1 MIYYLLHRI
10 FLTCKIYIYNMMLN
24 YIKKIINRNIKKD
37 NIVPTKNFISMNEI
51 DEFLNNC

>member
-1 MIYYLLHRI
+1 
-10 FLTCKIYIYNMMLN
+10 MLN

-37 NIVPTKNFISMNEI
+37 NIVPTKNFISIDDI